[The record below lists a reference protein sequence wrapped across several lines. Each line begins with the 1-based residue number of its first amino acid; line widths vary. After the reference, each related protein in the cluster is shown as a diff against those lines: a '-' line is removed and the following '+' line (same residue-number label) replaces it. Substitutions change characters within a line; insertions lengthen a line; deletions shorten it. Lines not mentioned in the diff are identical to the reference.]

1 MRPII
6 EDAVLST
13 DLNCDYHDLLNV
25 NALIPTPP
33 GLAGSDDPRLTDA
46 RAPLPGSVVDASV
59 APAAGIVQSKLAL
72 NGQIPGSW
80 LGNTST
86 TAAPGDQAEYLAHKN
101 QPGGYC
107 GLDGAAK
114 VPLAQL
120 PGTVGTGT
128 VTSVDLKMPP
138 EFLVTGGPITASGIL
153 SATWATAA
161 NLSWFG
167 NMEGAA
173 GQPRFYT
180 TPFPLAM
187 IPDLDASQV
196 ASGILDPARIPV
208 AVGVGP
214 SHAPGA
220 VPDPGGTLIPPGESP
235 IIGGNPDPN
244 AIQLSDY
251 LARDMTFKPLPLIG
265 PVYQPVCPSP
275 TVTIGNGPP
284 YFVTVTSGLSGSSLF
299 YSVDD
304 PTMGFTPIASGGQVQ
319 INSGQSLYAY
329 CSKVGYTNSGIVV
342 MPAPYAPPG
351 EIIVT
356 GDPLDPTEPIL
367 GDDGITPITVGP

>member
-1 MRPII
+1 MSPII
-6 EDAVLST
+6 EDASLST
-13 DLNCDYHDLLNV
+13 DLNCDFHDLLNV

-33 GLAGSDDPRLTDA
+33 GLVGSDDPRLIDA

-59 APAAGIVQSKLAL
+59 SLTAGIVQSKLLL
-72 NGQIPGSW
+72 NGQIPAPW
-80 LGNTST
+80 LGTTSI
-86 TAAPGDQAEYLAHKN
+86 TAAPGNLAEYLTNKN
-101 QPGGYC
+101 QPLGYC
-107 GLDGAAK
+107 GLDATAK
-114 VPLAQL
+114 VPAAQL

-128 VTSVDLKMPP
+128 VTSVGLTMPP
-138 EFLVTGGPITASGIL
+138 QFIVTGSPITASGTL
-153 SATWATAA
+153 SAVWAAAA

-180 TPFPLAM
+180 TPFPLAL
-187 IPDLDASQV
+187 IPPLDASIV
-196 ASGILDPARIPV
+196 ATGVLDPARIPI

-214 SHAPGA
+214 GHAAGA
-220 VPDPGGTLIPPGESP
+220 VPDPGGTLIPPTDSIRP
-235 IIGGNPDPN
+235 GGGADPN
-244 AIQLSDY
+244 AIQTSDY

-265 PVYQPVCPSP
+265 PVYQPVCPAPVLS
-275 TVTIGNGPP
+275 ISGGPP
-284 YFVTVTSGLSGSSLF
+284 YLVTIVSGLSGSSLF

-304 PTMGFTPIASGGQVQ
+304 PTTGFSSIESGGQVP

-342 MPAPYAPPG
+342 MPAPYAPPD

-356 GDPLDPTEPIL
+356 GDPLNPTEPIL
-367 GDDGITPITVGP
+367 GDDGLTPITVGP